1 MRHRTPDLRKRLK
14 VHTIFSVL
22 ILAIGAVLMTYM
34 VTVESEP
41 GLLPALL
48 VVAGIGWYLIT
59 RARIRSLSG

>member
-1 MRHRTPDLRKRLK
+1 MRHTTPNLRKRLR
-14 VHTIFSVL
+14 VHTVLSVL
-22 ILAIGAVLMTYM
+22 TLAVGALLMTFM

-59 RARIRSLSG
+59 RARIRSLPE